1 MAFTKE
7 TARISGSK
15 SKRGEGRLTKETKEI
30 FIDVLNAN
38 KKNINLWLKD
48 TAKDSPSKALELLLK
63 ISSFVLPKPKA
74 MDIFLNDTK
83 NDLSQ
88 LTDEELEEQLY
99 QSDRILYPETY
110 KQRRLERLNITPIE
124 FISTK
129 KQ

>member
-15 SKRGEGRLTKETKEI
+15 SKRGAGKLTKETKEI
-30 FIDVLNAN
+30 FIDILNAN
-38 KKNINLWLKD
+38 KSNINLWLKE

-74 MDIFLNDTK
+74 IDISLNDTK